1 MVSGTITRVRP
12 SFPNVPAAQYF
23 VVRLRR
29 AALLVVVAALAAGC
43 AGGPAESGPVTL
55 VFKHAKILGPSDPVP
70 GLLPEFGKRR
80 PRLRVHAELPAGHAD
95 HQHQFLG
102 LKH

>member
-1 MVSGTITRVRP
+1 MVSGTITRVSP

-55 VFKHAKILGPSDPVP
+55 VFKHAKVLGPSDPAA
-70 GLLPEFGKRR
+70 GLLREFEERHHR
-80 PRLRVHAELPAGHAD
+80 VRLQAESLSCD
-95 HQHQFLG
+95 SDDQHQVF
-102 LKH
+102 